1 MSWWERFNAAVL
13 DAFRVRTTPP
23 ELLPTVLSQA
33 AVAILPVDGAGI
45 SMADELRVPLGAS
58 DHQVARAE
66 RLQTTLGEGPCLSAA
81 TNGAP
86 VIADSAEMAVSWPL
100 FSRELTAQ
108 TPFRS
113 VASLPLRVDGGRVL
127 GALDLYSTRSNALAA
142 ELVDQVHVE
151 LAEPIAQMIFCGP
164 ATVIPTF
171 TPPIWLG
178 ADSVIDRM
186 NVWVA
191 VGLVQEKRPLDN
203 ADALAALRAY
213 AFEHQAT
220 LDDIAADLTRGKM
233 PAESVLS

>member
-1 MSWWERFNAAVL
+1 MSWWDRYNAAVL
-13 DAFRVRTTPP
+13 NAFQMRTSPP

-58 DHQVARAE
+58 DSQVARAE
-66 RLQTTLGEGPCLSAA
+66 RLQTTLGEGPCLTAA
-81 TNGAP
+81 ANGAP
-86 VIADSAEMAVSWPL
+86 VIADSAEMATIWPL

-108 TPFRS
+108 TPYRS
-113 VASLPLRVDGGRVL
+113 VASLPLRLDGGRVL
-127 GALDLYSTRSNALAA
+127 GAIDLYATRSNALAL
-142 ELVDQVHVE
+142 ELVDELQAE
-151 LAEPIAQMIFCGP
+151 LAEPIAHMLFSGP
-164 ATVIPTF
+164 TTEIPTF

-178 ADSVIDRM
+178 AGSVIDRM

-191 VGLVQEKRPLDN
+191 VVLVQEKRPLDN

-220 LDDIAADLTRGKM
+220 LDDIAADLTSGK
-233 PAESVLS
+233 LSADSILN